1 VTSTHEAF
9 RAIVRD
15 DPADLATPC
24 LLIARALSEFTTAS
38 EADVVAAG
46 NARLDALAAQVH
58 RPDLEGLHGA
68 LRGYAG
74 RPEDHRRLESSL
86 LPEVL
91 RSQRGLPILL
101 SVVWLEV
108 ARRAAVPACGLAIP
122 GRFVI
127 AVGADHE
134 QSIAPD
140 AVAGLCTLVD
150 PFAGG
155 VPLTIAQVQDI
166 ARQGGADAESL
177 DPVRLLAPAAPVDVL
192 HRILRNIRMWA
203 GRPERAQV
211 ALAACEFA
219 LLLPRRPIALT
230 REHAELLGRTG
241 RFKEAATSYAA
252 YADAIESVD
261 PEAAERARVNGRLA
275 RGRLN

>member
-1 VTSTHEAF
+1 
-9 RAIVRD
+9 
-15 DPADLATPC
+15 
-24 LLIARALSEFTTAS
+24 LLIAHALSESTAAA
-38 EADVVAAG
+38 ETDVVRAG
-46 NARLDALAAQVH
+46 RARLDELAEQVTQA
-58 RPDLEGLHGA
+58 DYQGLLATLHG
-68 LRGYAG
+68 YEG
-74 RPEDHRRLESSL
+74 RLQDHRRLESSL

-91 RSQRGLPILL
+91 RSKRGLPILL

-108 ARRAAVPACGLAIP
+108 GRRAGVPACGLAIP

-150 PFAGG
+150 PFAAGKS
-155 VPLTIAQVQDI
+155 LTIEQVQDI
-166 ARQGGADAESL
+166 ARSGGADAESL

-192 HRILRNIRMWA
+192 HRILRNIRVWA
-203 GRPERAQV
+203 GRPERAPI

-241 RFKEAATSYAA
+241 RFQEAAASYAA
-252 YADAIESVD
+252 YADAIEGVD
-261 PEAAERARVNGRLA
+261 AEAAERARVSGRLA
-275 RGRLN
+275 RARLN